1 MNSKSNSFQFQ
12 ILWNFEMLLNV
23 FKFPKKRD
31 KSIIPVKNNMVAL
44 FRKDIFDVTRSLV
57 GLDKLSPD
65 EPGVEVDIQKVVT
78 RANREMCLHGPVPDL
93 ATFNLRLDG
102 PSFCG
107 MCIYLIAVVAKV
119 HVKLHLCTVARLSTW
134 WTRMAA
140 EVQAYHTSKLDPIMF
155 WI

>member
-1 MNSKSNSFQFQ
+1 MNFKSNSFQFQ

-23 FKFPKKRD
+23 FKFPKKRN
-31 KSIIPVKNNMVAL
+31 KSIIPIKNNMVAL
-44 FRKDIFDVTRSLV
+44 GKDIFDVTRSLV
-57 GLDKLSPD
+57 GLDKLSPHN
-65 EPGVEVDIQKVVT
+65 PGAEVDIQKVVT
-78 RANREMCLHGPVPDL
+78 WANGEMCPHGPVPDL

-119 HVKLHLCTVARLSTW
+119 HVKLHLCTVTRLSTW
-134 WTRMAA
+134 WTRMVA